1 MDKNK
6 HPNKLISIGLS
17 LIMLLLVIGGQ
28 IGYAAS
34 MQDLRDEP
42 GTLVVETKYTDEDK
56 VTLLSGIE
64 LSIFKVASLTVSKG
78 VANYELTADF
88 SETGISFETMTA
100 DQSLSAARQFEKLAG
115 DKDLKGKTVV
125 SQDGI
130 AEFGTVEHGIYLV
143 CQTGAEGDA
152 LEYTELDPYLV
163 MTPQQSLDDP
173 SAWVYDV
180 VSIPKLGIKNKTIKL
195 TKKVNDQDNIEVE
208 MRTDRFAYDIAAELG
223 YSPESFAVIDNVPEP
238 LEIVD
243 KNQIEIVVNDVALS
257 KELRDSMLTIDGNTL
272 RVDFTKEQIKEW
284 YPLKMSVKFNCRF
297 KRDPN
302 QEGDV
307 SVVNVAGYEVEGVYY
322 EPPGEDNEAE
332 VKGVTEDEVK
342 SVRTGDATV
351 IGIWV
356 GLLIAATLV
365 ILFIARRRRKSQD

>member
-223 YSPESFAVIDNVPEP
+223 YSPESFAVIYNVPEP